1 MRFVVC
7 TVYSYRSTFASL
19 GSKRGAEVENKALKN
34 INYEAL
40 QNKRKTG
47 IGKKNSFMLAGT
59 EKYTNV
65 TP

>member
-1 MRFVVC
+1 MSCVQFILIEAHLPIWAANAVQ
-7 TVYSYRSTFASL
+7 RSRIKHS
-19 GSKRGAEVENKALKN
+19 KN

-40 QNKRKTG
+40 QNKRKTV